1 METIKISSRCGD
13 FKEWKNILS
22 TTILKHSTSRGKY
35 ETKENAYFVFILMI
49 KKGHR
54 KKKPDISLILHNK
67 LTKLDMEDEL

>member
-49 KKGHR
+49 KKGTG
-54 KKKPDISLILHNK
+54 KK
-67 LTKLDMEDEL
+67 T